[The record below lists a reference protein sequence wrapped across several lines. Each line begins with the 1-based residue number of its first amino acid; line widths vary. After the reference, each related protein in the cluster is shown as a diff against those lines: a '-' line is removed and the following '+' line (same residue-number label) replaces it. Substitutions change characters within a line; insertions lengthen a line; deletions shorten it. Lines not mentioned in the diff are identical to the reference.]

1 MAPGEISEDKHV
13 LLSYPF
19 TWRETRGHFKKWV
32 LKENKRLTWQWVDWE
47 VETLPQNKGFQGLR
61 AHLTALYAVAARQ
74 GCHGEL

>member
-32 LKENKRLTWQWVDWE
+32 LKENKRLTWSGW
-47 VETLPQNKGFQGLR
+47 TGKLR
-61 AHLTALYAVAARQ
+61 HCPRTGVFKAFALT
-74 GCHGEL
+74 